1 MPLLLARPPAAG
13 RHPIAARRPLGWP
26 LAVAGM
32 LLLALVVVA
41 RTVDV
46 PAYLEAARTWVEP
59 LGALAPVAFV
69 LVYVVATLLGVP
81 GMPFTLLSPLLFGP
95 WPAVAVMIVASGG
108 SAAAAFLFLIAR
120 YLARDAFVARL
131 SGTPGF
137 GRLSALL
144 EAHDW
149 VVIPLLRIL
158 PLAPFAVVNYGFGL
172 STITFGRYLAWS
184 LAGMIPMNVVL
195 VLGADLFYTAA
206 TRGSVPWPLVAG
218 AIAAA
223 LLLAGLAAA
232 GRRAFAR
239 S

>member
-1 MPLLLARPPAAG
+1 MPLLLARPSAG
-13 RHPIAARRPLGWP
+13 GWRPVAARRSRGWP
-26 LAVAGM
+26 LAVAGA

-46 PAYLEAARTWVEP
+46 AAYLEAARTWVEP

-69 LVYVVATLLGVP
+69 VLYVVATLLGVP
-81 GMPFTLLSPLLFGP
+81 GMPFTLLSPFLFGP
-95 WPAVAVMIVASGG
+95 WPAVAVMIVASGV
-108 SAAAAFLFLIAR
+108 SAAAAFLIAR

-131 SGTPGF
+131 AGTPGF
-137 GRLSALL
+137 ARLSALL

-149 VVIPLLRIL
+149 VVIPVLRIL

-172 STITFGRYLAWS
+172 TTITFGRYLAWS

-206 TRGSVPWPLVAG
+206 TRGRVPWPLVAG

>member
-1 MPLLLARPPAAG
+1 MPLLLARQPAGG
-13 RHPIAARRPLGWP
+13 RRPVAARRPRGWP
-26 LAVAGM
+26 LAGAGA

-46 PAYLEAARTWVEP
+46 AAHLEATRTRVEP
-59 LGALAPVAFV
+59 LGALAPGAFV
-69 LVYVVATLLGVP
+69 VVYVVATLLGVP
-81 GMPFTLLSPLLFGP
+81 GMPFTLLSPFLFGP

-108 SAAAAFLFLIAR
+108 SAAAAFLIAR

-131 SGTPGF
+131 AGTPGF
-137 GRLSALL
+137 ARLSALL

-149 VVIPLLRIL
+149 VVIPVLRIL

-172 STITFGRYLAWS
+172 TTITFGRYLAWS

-206 TRGSVPWPLVAG
+206 TRGRVPWPLVAG

>member
-1 MPLLLARPPAAG
+1 MPLLLARPPAG
-13 RHPIAARRPLGWP
+13 GQRPVAARRPLGWP
-26 LAVAGM
+26 LAVAGA
-32 LLLALVVVA
+32 LILALVVVA

-46 PAYLEAARTWVEP
+46 AAYLEAARTWVEP
-59 LGALAPVAFV
+59 LGALAPGAFV
-69 LVYVVATLLGVP
+69 VVYVVATLLGVP
-81 GMPFTLLSPLLFGP
+81 GMPFTLLSPFLFGP

-108 SAAAAFLFLIAR
+108 SAAAAFLIAR

-131 SGTPGF
+131 AGTPGF
-137 GRLSALL
+137 ARLSALL

-149 VVIPLLRIL
+149 VVIPVLRIL

-172 STITFGRYLAWS
+172 TTITFGRYLAWS

-206 TRGSVPWPLVAG
+206 TRGRVPWPLVAG

>member
-1 MPLLLARPPAAG
+1 
-13 RHPIAARRPLGWP
+13 
-26 LAVAGM
+26 
-32 LLLALVVVA
+32 VVVA

-46 PAYLEAARTWVEP
+46 AAYLEAARTWVEP
-59 LGALAPVAFV
+59 LGALAPGAFV
-69 LVYVVATLLGVP
+69 VVYVVATLLGVP
-81 GMPFTLLSPLLFGP
+81 GMPFTLLSPFLFGP

-108 SAAAAFLFLIAR
+108 SAAAAFLIAR

-137 GRLSALL
+137 ARLSALL

-172 STITFGRYLAWS
+172 TTVTFGRYLAWS

>member
-1 MPLLLARPPAAG
+1 VPLLLARQPAGG
-13 RHPIAARRPLGWP
+13 RRPVAARRPRGWP
-26 LAVAGM
+26 LAGAGA

-46 PAYLEAARTWVEP
+46 AAYLEAARTWVEP
-59 LGALAPVAFV
+59 LGALAPGAFV
-69 LVYVVATLLGVP
+69 VVYVVATLLGVP
-81 GMPFTLLSPLLFGP
+81 GMPFTLLSPFLFGP

-108 SAAAAFLFLIAR
+108 SAAAAFLIAR

-131 SGTPGF
+131 AGTPGF
-137 GRLSALL
+137 ARLSALL

-149 VVIPLLRIL
+149 VVIPVLRIL

-172 STITFGRYLAWS
+172 TTITFGRYLAWS

-206 TRGSVPWPLVAG
+206 TRGRVPWPLVAG

>member
-1 MPLLLARPPAAG
+1 
-13 RHPIAARRPLGWP
+13 
-26 LAVAGM
+26 
-32 LLLALVVVA
+32 VA
-41 RTVDV
+41 RGGGDDRG
-46 PAYLEAARTWVEP
+46 ER
-59 LGALAPVAFV
+59 
-69 LVYVVATLLGVP
+69 
-81 GMPFTLLSPLLFGP
+81 
-95 WPAVAVMIVASGG
+95 G
-108 SAAAAFLFLIAR
+108 SAAAAFLIAR

-137 GRLSALL
+137 ARLSALL

-172 STITFGRYLAWS
+172 TTVTFGRYLAWS

>member
-1 MPLLLARPPAAG
+1 
-13 RHPIAARRPLGWP
+13 
-26 LAVAGM
+26 
-32 LLLALVVVA
+32 VVVA

-46 PAYLEAARTWVEP
+46 AAHLEATRTRVEP
-59 LGALAPVAFV
+59 LGALAPGAFV
-69 LVYVVATLLGVP
+69 VVYVVATLLGVP
-81 GMPFTLLSPLLFGP
+81 GMPFTLLSPFLFGP

-108 SAAAAFLFLIAR
+108 SAAAAFLIAR

-131 SGTPGF
+131 AGTPGF
-137 GRLSALL
+137 ARLSALL

-149 VVIPLLRIL
+149 VVIPVLRIL

-172 STITFGRYLAWS
+172 TTITFGRYLAWS

-206 TRGSVPWPLVAG
+206 TRGRVPWPLVAG